1 MVEQRLKYLS
11 ENPFS
16 QLPAL
21 RLYKKIR
28 AYILALFIFLPVLV
42 INIPQIL
49 TLLVKPFSQRSYRQ
63 INRYFADRYWAYL
76 VYMVETVNGIE
87 VSFSGDKLPDDDNA
101 LLLPNH
107 QNIADIPILLSLAKR
122 KQRLGDMKW
131 FMKSIIKFIPGPG
144 FGMLFLDGIFLKRNW
159 LDDESMIMRTFSK
172 IHRFNVPIWLVA
184 FLEGTR
190 ITPEKLKASQAFA
203 KSRGLTIPERV
214 MIPRTKG
221 FVATIHGLKN
231 HLDAVYDI
239 TIAYPQGIPSLWQM
253 IMGDVKKVCV
263 DVRRTPISSLPDSD
277 QGLERWVMECFLEK
291 EKRLNGFDKNG
302 RF

>member
-1 MVEQRLKYLS
+1 MVEHQLKYLS

-16 QLPAL
+16 QMPAL
-21 RLYKKIR
+21 RLYKKLR
-28 AYILALFIFLPVLV
+28 AYFLAIVIFLPVLV
-42 INIPQIL
+42 INLPQIM
-49 TLLVKPFSQRSYRQ
+49 TLLVKPFSQRTYRQ

-87 VSFSGDKLPDDDNA
+87 VTFSGDELPVDDNA
-101 LLLPNH
+101 LLIPNH

-159 LDDESMIMRTFSK
+159 LDDESMIKRTFAK
-172 IHRFNVPIWLVA
+172 IHRFNVPIWLVS

-203 KSRGLTIPERV
+203 KSRGLRVPERV
-214 MIPRTKG
+214 MVPRTKG
-221 FVATIHGLKN
+221 FVATIHGLKS
-231 HLDAVYDI
+231 HLNAIYDI
-239 TIAYPQGIPSLWQM
+239 TIAYPEGIPTLWQM
-253 IMGDVKKVCV
+253 IMGDVKKVAV
-263 DVRRTPISSLPDSD
+263 HVRRTPIDALPESD
-277 QGLERWVMECFLEK
+277 KGLEAWVMDCFLGK
-291 EKRLNGFDKNG
+291 EKLLNDFDQKG
-302 RF
+302 HF